1 MKQVQSVPRKRVL
14 TSALLIAMAAPAWA
28 QQAEPQS
35 ATATPST
42 TASEAD
48 PTTLD
53 TVVVKGIRA
62 SLESSMNL
70 KRDAQGVVDGI
81 VAEDIG
87 KFPDTNLAESLQRI
101 SGVSIDRTPS
111 GEGSK
116 VTVRGIGPDHNLVL
130 LNGRQMPG
138 ALLNGFSASNSRAF
152 DFANLASEAVSG
164 IEVYKTGLAS
174 NPTGGIG
181 ATINI
186 KTVRP
191 LESGPLLNLGVK
203 TVHDTSNDNLPKIMQ
218 GDDYTPEMSG
228 IFSQTFA
235 DGKFGIAVTGSYQER
250 DSGFSQVGVTAG
262 WRTHF
267 GGEGGWGA
275 IAPGT
280 PGNDNLPGPTDL
292 YSVPQNLNY
301 SVNGIQRQRTNGQ
314 VTLQWAPTDRITT
327 TLDYTYSE
335 NKIQQQRNEMSV
347 WFNFVGQESAWTDGP
362 AAGPV
367 FYRELIPCTG
377 TQNANGTYEGCSD
390 LAMAGG
396 ISATKAENESVGFN
410 VEWEVTD
417 ALDLAF
423 DYHRST
429 AELSPDSEW
438 GSQGN
443 IGTAAWVRGDTTVY
457 FDGELPILSYELA
470 PGVAGID
477 PSQARPT
484 GRQFVNG
491 YSRGEV
497 DQGQLSGTFKFGDFS
512 DLKFG
517 VANTEVK
524 NRTAWGINEAA
535 DWGGIGNASDF
546 ADNLWQIDN
555 MSRYF
560 DAFPGYN
567 DPRFNSQFLVFD
579 YEAMRRAVGD
589 FTGRPDLARA
599 PDNYNRADLRTTEK
613 TRSAYLQYSTSWETR
628 IPINLAIGVRYEKTE
643 IESAA
648 QVDTPVLVRWVAD
661 NEFFTDMGDKSFTTM
676 TGEYDYFLPNI
687 DASFELT
694 EDMVLRASYG
704 HSLGRPGWQ
713 DIQGGQTVS
722 PLLRINGG
730 SGNSGNPNLKPLL
743 SKNIDLSYE
752 WYYAEAS
759 YFSVGYYRKNIS
771 NYIDSGAGSFQDTL
785 FSLPTPVGGA
795 YWNAAIGAGGCGS
808 ADVGC
813 IRQYI
818 FDNFDGQPGV
828 DSTAGTNG
836 EITGIEGDP
845 LTVYNITIPGNAG
858 SHTLNGFELS
868 LQHMFGDSGF
878 GVAANYTVVDSD
890 SLSYDNN
897 AKGPQQVL
905 IGLSDSAN
913 LVGFY
918 DKGPWQVR
926 LAYNWRDKFL
936 NSQYDG
942 DAADVAKNNPVY
954 VEEYGQWDLSVGYKF
969 NDRFTVQFEGIN
981 LTDETARLSERHK
994 NILFYG
1000 TQTGPRYMLGFRY
1013 NFR

>member
-1 MKQVQSVPRKRVL
+1 MKTTKAAPQRRLL
-14 TSALLIAMAAPAWA
+14 TSALLLALTTPLAAQTVAQDAAPAA
-28 QQAEPQS
+28 SQAADQEP
-35 ATATPST
+35 AEL
-42 TASEAD
+42 EAI
-48 PTTLD
+48 
-53 TVVVKGIRA
+53 VVTGIRA

-101 SGVSIDRTPS
+101 SGVSIDRTAS

-138 ALLNGFSASNSRAF
+138 ALLNGFSVSNSRAF

-164 IEVYKTGLAS
+164 VEVYKTGLAS

-186 KTVRP
+186 KTARP
-191 LESGPLLNLGVK
+191 LDVGSLANIGLK
-203 TVHDTSNDNLPKIMQ
+203 TVHDTSNGNLPASIQ
-218 GDDYTPEMSG
+218 GDDFTGELSG
-228 IFSQTFA
+228 IYSQTFA
-235 DGKFGIAVTGSYQER
+235 DGKFGIALNGSYQDR
-250 DSGFSQVGVTAG
+250 DSGFSQVGVTSG

-301 SVNGIQRQRTNGQ
+301 SVNSIQRQRTNGQ
-314 VTLQWAPTDRITT
+314 VTLQWAPTDRVTT

-347 WFNFVGQESAWTDGP
+347 WFNFVGVESAWTDGP

-377 TQNANGTYEGCSD
+377 TQNPDGTYAGCSD

-396 ISATKAENESVGFN
+396 KSATRAVNESTGFN
-410 VEWEVTD
+410 VEWEVND
-417 ALDLAF
+417 SLDLAF
-423 DYHRST
+423 DYHHST

-438 GSQGN
+438 GSQAA
-443 IGTAAWVRGDTTVY
+443 IGTAAWIRGDTTVY
-457 FDGELPILSYELA
+457 FDGELPIVNFALA
-470 PGVAGID
+470 PGVSGVD
-477 PSQARPT
+477 PSQARVT

-497 DQGQLSGTFKFGDFS
+497 DQGQLSGDFKFGDYS
-512 DLKFG
+512 SLRFG
-517 VANTEVK
+517 AASTEVK
-524 NRTAWGINEAA
+524 NRTAWGINEAP
-535 DWGGIGNASDF
+535 DWGGIGLASDW
-546 ADNLWQIDN
+546 DDSIWSVDD

-560 DAFPGYN
+560 DAFPGHN
-567 DPRFNSQFLVFD
+567 DPRFSGQFMTFD
-579 YEAMRRAVGD
+579 FERLRQAVGE
-589 FTGRPDLARA
+589 FTGRPDLARR
-599 PDNYNRADLRTTEK
+599 PDNFDRADLLSTEK
-613 TRSAYLQYSTSWETR
+613 TRSAYLQYSTSFQTR
-628 IPINLAIGVRYEKTE
+628 IPVNLAVGVRYEKTKV
-643 IESAA
+643 ESSA

-661 NEFFTDMGDKSFTTM
+661 NEFFTDMGAKSFTTM
-676 TGEYDYFLPNI
+676 TGEYDYWLPNV
-687 DASFELT
+687 DTSFELRD
-694 EDMVLRASYG
+694 DMVLRASYG
-704 HSLGRPGWQ
+704 HSIGRPGWQ

-722 PLLRINGG
+722 PLLRVNGG
-730 SGNSGNPNLKPLL
+730 SGAAGNPNLKPLL

-752 WYYAEAS
+752 WYYGEAS

-771 NYIDSGAGSFQDTL
+771 NYIDSGAGSFEDTL
-785 FSLPTPVGGA
+785 FSLPTPVGGE
-795 YWNAAIGAGGCGS
+795 YWNAALAAGCGD

-828 DSTAGTNG
+828 DSTAGSNG
-836 EITGIEGDP
+836 VITGRPGDP
-845 LTVYNITIPGNAG
+845 LTVYRVAIPGNAG
-858 SHTLNGFELS
+858 SHSLNGYELNV
-868 LQHMFGDSGF
+868 QHMFGETGF
-878 GVAANYTVVDSD
+878 GVAANYTIVDSD
-890 SLSYDNN
+890 SLSYDNA

-936 NSQYDG
+936 SSQYDG
-942 DAADVAKNNPVY
+942 DPADNAKNNPVY
-954 VEEYGQWDLSVGYKF
+954 VEEYGQWDLSVGYQVT
-969 NDRFTVQFEGIN
+969 DRLTLQLEGIN

-1000 TQTGPRYMLGFRY
+1000 TQTGPRYMVGFRY
-1013 NFR
+1013 NFD

>member
-1 MKQVQSVPRKRVL
+1 MKHLHAAPKRRLL
-14 TSALLIAMAAPAWA
+14 TSALLLALAPPLAAQTANETPAPPPA
-28 QQAEPQS
+28 PQAE
-35 ATATPST
+35 
-42 TASEAD
+42 SEAD
-48 PTTLD
+48 TLD
-53 TVVVKGIRA
+53 TIYVTGIRA

-70 KRDAQGVVDGI
+70 KRDAQGIVDGI

-101 SGVSIDRTPS
+101 SGVSIDRTAS

-138 ALLNGFSASNSRAF
+138 ALLNGFSVSNSRAF
-152 DFANLASEAVSG
+152 DFANLASEAVSAV
-164 IEVYKTGLAS
+164 EVYKTGLAS

-186 KTVRP
+186 KTARP
-191 LESGPLLNLGVK
+191 LESGPLMNVGMK
-203 TVHDTSNDNLPKIMQ
+203 TVHDTSNGNLPKSMQ
-218 GDDYTPEMSG
+218 GDDWTGEISG

-235 DGKFGIAVTGSYQER
+235 DGRFGVAVNGSYQQR

-301 SVNGIQRQRTNGQ
+301 SVNGVQRQRTNGQ
-314 VTLQWAPTDRITT
+314 VTLQWAPTDNITT
-327 TLDYTYSE
+327 TLDYTVSE
-335 NKIQQQRNEMSV
+335 NRIQQQRNEMSV
-347 WFNFVGQESAWTDGP
+347 WFNFVGVESAWTDGP
-362 AAGPV
+362 AAGPI
-367 FYRELIPCTG
+367 FYRERIPCTG
-377 TQNANGTYEGCSD
+377 TQNADGTYAGCSD

-396 ISATKAENESVGFN
+396 KTATKAENESVGFN
-410 VEWEVTD
+410 VEWDVSDSLGLE
-417 ALDLAF
+417 F

-429 AELSPDSEW
+429 AEVSPDSDW
-438 GSQGN
+438 GSSG
-443 IGTAAWVRGDTTVY
+443 ILGTAAWIRGDTTVY
-457 FDGELPILSYELA
+457 FDGDLPIVNIALP
-470 PGVAGID
+470 PGVSGVD
-477 PSQARPT
+477 PSQARVT

-497 DQGQLSGTFKFGDFS
+497 EQGRLSGKFEFGDYS
-512 DLKFG
+512 NLQFG
-517 VANTEVK
+517 VASTEVK

-535 DWGGIGNASDF
+535 DWGGIGAASDW
-546 ADNLWQIDN
+546 ADRFWQVDD

-560 DAFPGYN
+560 NAFPGHN
-567 DPRFNSQFLVFD
+567 DPRFSSRFLIFD
-579 YEAMRRAVGD
+579 YEGLRRALGE
-589 FTGRPDLARA
+589 FTGRPDLARR
-599 PDNYNRADLRTTEK
+599 PDDFNRADLRSTEK
-613 TRSAYLQYSTSWETR
+613 TESAYLQFATSWETG
-628 IPINLAIGVRYEKTE
+628 IPISLAVGVRYEKTE
-643 IESAA
+643 VESTA

-676 TGEYDYFLPNI
+676 TGDYRYWLPNL
-687 DASFELT
+687 DLSFELRD
-694 EDMVLRASYG
+694 DMKLRASYG
-704 HSLGRPGWQ
+704 HSIGRPGWG

-730 SGNSGNPNLKPLL
+730 SGSAGNPALKPLL

-752 WYYAEAS
+752 WYYGDAS
-759 YFSVGYYRKNIS
+759 YFSVSYYRKNIS

-795 YWNAAIGAGGCGS
+795 YWNAAIAGGCGS

-836 EITGIEGDP
+836 EITGIPGDP
-845 LTVYNITIPGNAG
+845 LTVYSITIPGNAG
-858 SHTLNGFELS
+858 SHSLNGYELN

-878 GVAANYTVVDSD
+878 GVAANYTIVDSD
-890 SLSYDNN
+890 SLSYNN
-897 AKGPQQVL
+897 AAKGPQQVL

-918 DKGPWQVR
+918 DRGPWQVR

-936 NSQYDG
+936 SGQYDG
-942 DAADVAKNNPVY
+942 DAADPAKNNPIY
-954 VEEYGQWDLSVGYKF
+954 VEDYGQWDLSVGYKVS
-969 NDRFTVQFEGIN
+969 DRFTIQFEGIN
-981 LTDETARLSERHK
+981 LTDETQRLSERHK
-994 NILFYG
+994 NILFYA

-1013 NFR
+1013 NFE

>member
-1 MKQVQSVPRKRVL
+1 MKELHVVPKKRIL
-14 TSALLIAMAAPAWA
+14 TSALLLALANTAWA
-28 QQAEPQS
+28 QEPAEKVDSPATS
-35 ATATPST
+35 ATEA
-42 TASEAD
+42 EAD

-53 TVVVKGIRA
+53 RIVVTGIRG
-62 SLESSMNL
+62 SLLSSMNL
-70 KRDAQGVVDGI
+70 KREAQGVVDGI

-101 SGVSIDRTPS
+101 SGVSIDRTAS

-152 DFANLASEAVSG
+152 DFANLASEAVSAV
-164 IEVYKTGLAS
+164 EVYKTGLAA

-186 KTVRP
+186 KTARP
-191 LESGPLLNLGVK
+191 LETGNRINVGLKVGN
-203 TVHDTSNDNLPKIMQ
+203 DTSNGNLPESMQ
-218 GDDYTPEMSG
+218 GDDFTGEMSG
-228 IFSQTFA
+228 IFSQTSA
-235 DGKFGIAVTGSYQER
+235 DGKFGIALTGSYQDR
-250 DSGFSQVGVTAG
+250 DSGFSQVGVTSG

-301 SVNGIQRQRTNGQ
+301 SVNSVSRQRTNGQ
-314 VTLQWAPTDRITT
+314 VTLQWAPSDRVTT

-347 WFNFVGQESAWTDGP
+347 WFNFVGVESAWTDGP
-362 AAGPV
+362 AAGPI

-377 TQNANGTYEGCSD
+377 TQNADGTYAGCAD
-390 LAMAGG
+390 VAMAGG
-396 ISATKAENESVGFN
+396 KTATKAENKSVGFN
-410 VEWEVTD
+410 VEWEVND
-417 ALDLAF
+417 SLDLQF
-423 DYHRST
+423 DYHHST
-429 AELSPDSEW
+429 AELTPDSDW
-438 GSQGN
+438 GSSG
-443 IGTAAWVRGDTTVY
+443 ILGTAAWIRGDTTAY
-457 FDGELPILSYELA
+457 FDGEMPIVNIALP
-470 PGVAGID
+470 PGVSGVD
-477 PSQARPT
+477 PSQARVT

-491 YSRGEV
+491 YSLGEV
-497 DQGQLSGTFKFGDFS
+497 DQGQLSGTFKFGDYS
-512 DLKFG
+512 NLQFG
-517 VANTEVK
+517 VASSEVK

-535 DWGGIGNASDF
+535 DWGGIGLASDW
-546 ADNLWQIDN
+546 DDSYWQVDD

-560 DAFPGYN
+560 DAFSGSG
-567 DPRFNSQFLVFD
+567 DPRFSSNFLIFD
-579 YEAMRRAVGD
+579 YEGLRQAVGE
-589 FTGRPDLARA
+589 FTGRPDLARR
-599 PDNYNRADLRTTEK
+599 PDNFDRADLRTTEK
-613 TRSAYLQYSTSWETR
+613 TRSAYLQYSTSWQTR
-628 IPINLAIGVRYEKTE
+628 IPVNLAVGLRYEKTE
-643 IESAA
+643 VESSA
-648 QVDTPVLVRWVAD
+648 QVSTPTLVEWVAD
-661 NEFFTDMGDKSFTTM
+661 NEFFAQMGEKTFTTM
-676 TGEYDYFLPNI
+676 GGEYDYWLPSV
-687 DASFELT
+687 DTSFELT
-694 EDMVLRASYG
+694 DDMVLRASYG
-704 HSLGRPGWQ
+704 HSIGRPGWQ

-730 SGNSGNPNLKPLL
+730 SGSAGNPNLKPLL

-785 FSLPTPVGGA
+785 FSLPTPVGGE
-795 YWNAAIGAGGCGS
+795 YWNAAISGGCGS

-828 DSTAGTNG
+828 DSTAGTAG
-836 EITGIEGDP
+836 IITGRDGDP
-845 LTVYNITIPGNAG
+845 LTVFSVTTPGNAG
-858 SHTLNGFELS
+858 SHNLNGYELN

-878 GVAANYTVVDSD
+878 GLATNYTIVDSD
-890 SLSYDNN
+890 SLSYNN
-897 AKGPQQVL
+897 AAKGPQQVL

-926 LAYNWRDKFL
+926 LAYNWRDQFL
-936 NSQYDG
+936 NAQYDG

-954 VEEYGQWDLSVGYKF
+954 VEEYGQWDLSVGYKVT
-969 NDRFTVQFEGIN
+969 DRFTVQFEGIN
-981 LTDETARLSERHK
+981 LTDETQRLSERHK

-1013 NFR
+1013 RFE

>member
-1 MKQVQSVPRKRVL
+1 MKTTKAAPQRRLL
-14 TSALLIAMAAPAWA
+14 TSALLFALTTPLAAQTLAQDATQTPDAEQATSEPA
-28 QQAEPQS
+28 EL
-35 ATATPST
+35 
-42 TASEAD
+42 EAI
-48 PTTLD
+48 
-53 TVVVKGIRA
+53 VVTGIRA

-101 SGVSIDRTPS
+101 SGVSIDRTAS

-138 ALLNGFSASNSRAF
+138 ALLNGFSVSNSRAF

-164 IEVYKTGLAS
+164 VEVYKTGLAS

-186 KTVRP
+186 KTARP
-191 LESGPLLNLGVK
+191 LDIGNVANVGLKSVY
-203 TVHDTSNDNLPKIMQ
+203 DTSNGNLPASLQ
-218 GDDYTPEMSG
+218 GDDFTGELSG
-228 IFSQTFA
+228 IYSQTFG
-235 DGKFGIAVTGSYQER
+235 DGRFGIALNGSYQDR
-250 DSGFSQVGVTAG
+250 DSGFSQVGVTSG
-262 WRTHF
+262 WRTLF

-314 VTLQWAPTDRITT
+314 VTLQWAPSDRVTA

-347 WFNFVGQESAWTDGP
+347 WFNFVGVESAWTDGP
-362 AAGPV
+362 AAGPI

-377 TQNANGTYEGCSD
+377 TQNPDGTYAGCSD

-396 ISATKAENESVGFN
+396 KSATRAVNESTGFN
-410 VEWEVTD
+410 VEWEVND
-417 ALDLAF
+417 SLDLEF
-423 DYHRST
+423 DYHHST

-438 GSQGN
+438 GSQAA
-443 IGTAAWVRGDTTVY
+443 IGTAAWIRGDTTVH
-457 FDGELPILSYELA
+457 FDGELPILQFALA
-470 PGVAGID
+470 PGVTGVD
-477 PSQARPT
+477 PSQARVT

-491 YSRGEV
+491 YSHGEV
-497 DQGQLSGTFKFGDFS
+497 DQGQLSGNFRFGNYS
-512 DLKFG
+512 NLRFG
-517 VANTEVK
+517 AAATEVK
-524 NRTAWGINEAA
+524 NRTAWGINEAP
-535 DWGGIGNASDF
+535 DWGGIGLTSDW
-546 ADNLWQIDN
+546 DDSIWQIDD

-560 DAFPGYN
+560 DAFSRHD
-567 DPRFNSQFLVFD
+567 DPRFSSQFLTFD
-579 YEAMRRAVGD
+579 YERLRQAVGE
-589 FTGRPDLARA
+589 FTGRPDLARR
-599 PDNYNRADLRTTEK
+599 PDNFDRADLLSTEK
-613 TRSAYLQYSTSWETR
+613 TRSAYLQYSTSFQTR
-628 IPINLAIGVRYEKTE
+628 IPVNVALGVRYEKTE
-643 IESAA
+643 VTSTA

-661 NEFFTDMGDKSFTTM
+661 NEFFTDMGEKSYTTM
-676 TGEYDYFLPNI
+676 TGEYDYWLPNL
-687 DASFELT
+687 DTSFELT
-694 EDMVLRASYG
+694 PDMVLRASYG
-704 HSLGRPGWQ
+704 HSIGRPGWQ

-722 PLLRINGG
+722 PLLRVNGG
-730 SGNSGNPNLKPLL
+730 SGSAGNPNLKPLL

-752 WYYAEAS
+752 WYYDEAS
-759 YFSVGYYRKNIS
+759 YFSIGYYRKDIS
-771 NYIDSGAGSFQDTL
+771 NYIDSGAGSFEDTL
-785 FSLPTPVGGA
+785 FSLPTPVGGE
-795 YWNAAIGAGGCGS
+795 YWNAAIAGGCGE

-813 IRQYI
+813 IRQFI

-828 DSTAGTNG
+828 DSTAGSNG
-836 EITGIEGDP
+836 VITGRPGDP
-845 LTVYNITIPGNAG
+845 LTVYSVTIPGNAG
-858 SHTLNGFELS
+858 SHSLNGYELNV
-868 LQHMFGDSGF
+868 QHMFGDSGF
-878 GVAANYTVVDSD
+878 GVAANYTIVDSD
-890 SLSYDNN
+890 SLSYNN
-897 AKGPQQVL
+897 AAKGPQQVL

-926 LAYNWRDKFL
+926 LAYNWRDQFL
-936 NSQYDG
+936 SGQYDG
-942 DAADVAKNNPVY
+942 DAADNAKNNPVY
-954 VEEYGQWDLSVGYKF
+954 VEEYGQWDLSVGYQVT
-969 NDRFTVQFEGIN
+969 DRLTLQLEGIN

-1000 TQTGPRYMLGFRY
+1000 TQTGPRYMVGFRY
-1013 NFR
+1013 NFE